1 MQKSYRKFS
10 PTKSRKGI
18 VFIDDLNMPQKDKF
32 GAQSPIELLRQF
44 MDYGGWYDLASET
57 KDFIKIVDV
66 SFIASMGSI
75 LSGRTVTQRY
85 LRHFVCLYN
94 ENYSHQTLT
103 KIFSFVMDWY
113 FLKNKNPTI
122 TSKVVN
128 LKDSIIKSSIQVFLN
143 SSNIF
148 KATPA
153 KCHYSFNLRDL
164 SKVFQGIT
172 RASPR

>member
-85 LRHFVCLYN
+85 LRHYILEN
-94 ENYSHQTLT
+94 ENYSQQTWT
-103 KIFSFVMDWY
+103 FVKEWY
-113 FLKNKNPTI
+113 LLKNKNPRI
-122 TSKVVN
+122 TSKNIN
-128 LKDSIIKSSIQVFLN
+128 LTESIVK
-143 SSNIF
+143 
-148 KATPA
+148 
-153 KCHYSFNLRDL
+153 
-164 SKVFQGIT
+164 
-172 RASPR
+172 